1 MADGPVVILGA
12 GGHAKVVVEL
22 LRACGQTIVGL
33 LDADPTPRQ
42 VLGVD
47 VIGDDLRLAG
57 LRRDG
62 VAHAFVA
69 LGDNRLRAEVGRR
82 LGELGFELVNAVSPQ
97 AIVSPS
103 VRLGAGVAIM
113 AGAVINAEGR
123 IDDLAIINTG
133 AAIDHDAWIGEA
145 AHVAPGSALAGN
157 VTVGR
162 RAFLGIGCSVVPG
175 VNIGDDAIV
184 GAGACVLR
192 DVEAATTAV
201 GVPAQPRRPR

>member
-22 LRACGQTIVGL
+22 LRASGQTLVGL

-47 VIGDDLRLAG
+47 VIGDDLRLPA
-57 LRRDG
+57 LRREG
-62 VAHAFVA
+62 IGRAFIA
-69 LGDNRLRAEVGRR
+69 LGDNRLRAEVGRK
-82 LGELGFELVNAVSPQ
+82 LGELGFELVNAISPQ
-97 AIVSPS
+97 AMVSPS

-123 IDDLAIINTG
+123 IEDLAIINTG
-133 AAIDHDAWIGEA
+133 AVIDHDAWIGEA
-145 AHVAPGSALAGN
+145 AHVAPGCALAGN

-175 VNIGDDAIV
+175 ISIGDDAIV

-192 DVEAATTAV
+192 DVAAETTAV
-201 GVPAQPRRPR
+201 GVPAQSRRPR